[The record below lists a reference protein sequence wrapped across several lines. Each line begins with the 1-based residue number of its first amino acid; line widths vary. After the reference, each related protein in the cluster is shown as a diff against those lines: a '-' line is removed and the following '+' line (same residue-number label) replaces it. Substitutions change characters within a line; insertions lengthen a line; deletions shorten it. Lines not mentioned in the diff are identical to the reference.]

1 MAHEGSKP
9 VRKAKIDMLEGQ
21 LNRFVMFDDETPQ
34 DMFNCLKKLVN
45 KTKALGSKKSTD
57 RMLTEHMMR
66 AYTPMN
72 DNVVALIHQDPTY
85 KRMSSDDVLG
95 RIMNHEMY
103 IEEANHVKNLSKGI
117 TTTRKQEIAFKANM
131 KSKSKQVVVES
142 SSEEEEEKEEDSSG
156 SDDEDMALFMKKFKK
171 YVKKKK
177 FAKRRQEAQ
186 NHNQENMLQLW

>member
-1 MAHEGSKP
+1 MAHKGSKP

-45 KTKALGSKKSTD
+45 KAKALGSKKWID

-72 DNVVALIHQDPTY
+72 YNVVTLICQDPAY
-85 KRMSSDDVLG
+85 KRMSSNDVLG
-95 RIMNHEMY
+95 RIMEHEMY

-117 TTTRKQEIAFKANM
+117 TTLRKQEIAFKANK
-131 KSKSKQVVVES
+131 KSKNK
-142 SSEEEEEKEEDSSG
+142 
-156 SDDEDMALFMKKFKK
+156 
-171 YVKKKK
+171 
-177 FAKRRQEAQ
+177 
-186 NHNQENMLQLW
+186 